1 MCAPDKPLFLMAFV
15 AHQVLY
21 QWENAYQCIHTR
33 ICEDTIIK
41 TLSNSTKPSMM
52 SSLVGSDLLKQVPV
66 EKLFLN
72 NCSQMCLSC
81 WWVDILTWTILPQD
95 CLYLEPS
102 PSVLDNLENAQ
113 LNILDDYYLLSIL
126 SKRELMYF
134 LRILWILILAH
145 QCQNERTLIFSL
157 WLIYLN
163 NVPIVHIQH
172 SRDRGGAGPGPY
184 VTLFHSHRYSSW

>member
-1 MCAPDKPLFLMAFV
+1 MWRHNYKISIQLHKTFNDEQFGWLRSFKTSSSGETVFEQLF
-15 AHQVLY
+15 
-21 QWENAYQCIHTR
+21 
-33 ICEDTIIK
+33 
-41 TLSNSTKPSMM
+41 TKV
-52 SSLVGSDLLKQVPV
+52 SLLPV
-66 EKLFLN
+66 
-72 NCSQMCLSC
+72 
-81 WWVDILTWTILPQD
+81 VDILTWTILPQD